1 MSAKAFTI
9 GGHTISY
16 GGFLLR
22 EAGAGTLTITKTVT
36 GTGFDASRTFAIT
49 ITFDK
54 AVSFKADGVSV
65 GPASSYTMHLHHNQS
80 CALTEIPELTQYE
93 VTEELTAEDI
103 SLGYDD
109 GPVVGGAGVIRE
121 GQPKACSVGNTYDQ
135 YYVVGAKTVR
145 FQFSNLNYDPTAAG
159 AFPDTDPSAF
169 TWTRVSSNPNRW
181 DYHRESSNWNYAFD
195 SEDPLVGLV
204 PHFYGQDTGDIEV
217 IEANLTG
224 VTLGTEMFSH
234 IDNLVAVRK
243 WSGSSGIT
251 DTYGMFDQCFN
262 LESVP
267 TMDFSGENVLQN
279 VFRGTKITSVN
290 LITSSALTHCA
301 GVFEFCRHLTAVT
314 ISNTSNVV
322 SMASMFRGCASLAV
336 APTLTTSKV
345 TSMSRMFNECTA
357 LTAAPAYNMSK
368 VTDASSMFQ
377 GCTSLAAVP
386 TIDTSKVVNAS
397 YMFAG
402 CTSLT
407 AAPSISTAL
416 VENAKGMFDGC
427 TGITSVPNYSLSK
440 NENASYMFRG
450 CTALTTFPA
459 LYIGRATTAA
469 SMFSGCTALSAVPA
483 LNVGATAST
492 KYLQD
497 VVDMFNGCRAVA
509 SGALDLYTALSGL
522 SSMYIHYRCFKDCGI
537 DTTTGAAELAQIPSG
552 WK

>member
-22 EAGAGTLTITKTVT
+22 EAGAGALTITKTVT

-65 GPASSYTMHLHHNQS
+65 GPVSSYTMHLHHNQS

-109 GPVVGGAGVIRE
+109 GPVVGGAGTIKE
-121 GQPKACSVGNTYDQ
+121 GQPKSCSIGNTYDQ

-159 AFPDTDPSAF
+159 AFPDEDPSAF

-181 DYHRESSNWNYAFD
+181 DYHRESSNWNYVFD

-251 DTYGMFDQCFN
+251 DTYGMFDHCFN

-267 TMDFSGENVLQN
+267 TMDFSGENVLHN
-279 VFRGTKITSVN
+279 VFRGTKVTSVN
-290 LITSSALTHCA
+290 LITSGVLNSCV

-314 ISNTSNVV
+314 ISNTSNVA
-322 SMASMFRGCASLAV
+322 SMASLFRGCTSLVV
-336 APTLTTSKV
+336 APALTTSKV
-345 TSMSRMFNECTA
+345 ASMSHMFDGCTA
-357 LTAAPAYNMSK
+357 LTAAPAYNMPK

-377 GCTSLAAVP
+377 GCTSLASVP
-386 TIDTSKVVNAS
+386 AIDTSKVVNAS

-469 SMFSGCTALSAVPA
+469 SMFEGCTALTAVPA
-483 LNVGATAST
+483 LNVGATATT
-492 KYLQD
+492 KHLQN
-497 VVDMFNGCRAVA
+497 VTDMFNGCRAVA

-522 SSMYIHYRCFKDCGI
+522 SSMSTHYRCFKYCGI
-537 DTTTGAAELAQIPSG
+537 DTTTGAAELAQIPSD

>member
-1 MSAKAFTI
+1 MSAKFYTI
-9 GGHTISY
+9 GGNTVSY

-22 EAGAGTLTITKTVT
+22 EAGAGALTITKTVT

-54 AVSFKADGVSV
+54 AVSFKVDGVSV
-65 GPASSYTMHLHHNQS
+65 GPVSSYTMHLHHSQS

-109 GPVVGGAGVIRE
+109 GPVVGGTGVIRE
-121 GQPKACSVGNTYDQ
+121 GQPKACSIANTYDQ

-181 DYHRESSNWNYAFD
+181 DYHRESSNWDYAFN
-195 SEDPLVGLV
+195 SKDPLAGLV

-224 VTLGTEMFSH
+224 VTSGTEMFSH

-251 DTYGMFDQCFN
+251 STFGMFDNCFN

-267 TMDFSGENVLQN
+267 TMDFSGKSVLQS
-279 VFRGTKITSVN
+279 VFRRTKLTSVN
-290 LITSSALTHCA
+290 LITSSALTDCV
-301 GVFEFCRHLTAVT
+301 GVFEFCKSLTAVT

-322 SMASMFRGCASLAV
+322 SMAFMFRGCTSLAV
-336 APTLTTSKV
+336 APALTTSKV
-345 TSMSRMFNECTA
+345 TSMPRMFDGCTS

-368 VTDASSMFQ
+368 VTDASSMFE
-377 GCTSLAAVP
+377 GCTSLASVP
-386 TIDTSKVVNAS
+386 AIDTSKVVDAS
-397 YMFAG
+397 GMFAG

-407 AAPSISTAL
+407 AAPSISTES
-416 VENAKGMFDGC
+416 VENANRMFDGC

-440 NENASYMFRG
+440 NEDASNMFRG

-469 SMFSGCTALSAVPA
+469 SMFSRCTALTAVPA
-483 LNVGATAST
+483 LDVGASSST

-497 VVDMFNGCRAVA
+497 VVDMFDGCRAVT

-522 SSMYIHYRCFKDCGI
+522 SSVSTHYRCFKDCGR
-537 DTTTGAAELAQIPSG
+537 DTTTGAAELAQIPSD

>member
-1 MSAKAFTI
+1 MSAKVFTI
-9 GGHTISY
+9 GGHAISY
-16 GGFLLR
+16 GGTLLR
-22 EAGAGTLTITKTVT
+22 EGGVGSLTITKTVT

-54 AVSFKADGVSV
+54 AVPFKADGVSV
-65 GPASSYTMHLHHNQS
+65 GPVSSYTMHLHHNQS

-93 VTEELTAEDI
+93 VAEELTAEDI
-103 SLGYDD
+103 SLGYAD

-121 GQPKACSVGNTYDQ
+121 GQPKACSIGNTYDQ
-135 YYVVGAKTVR
+135 HYVVGAKTVR

-159 AFPDTDPSAF
+159 AFPDNDPSAF

-181 DYHRESSNWNYAFD
+181 DYHRESSDWDYAFL
-195 SEDPLVGLV
+195 SKDPLAGLV

-224 VTLGTEMFSH
+224 VTSGSEMFSH

-251 DTYGMFDQCFN
+251 SSFGTFDYCFN

-267 TMDFSGENVLQN
+267 TIDFSGAKELQSI
-279 VFRGTKITSVN
+279 FRGTKLTSVN
-290 LITSSALTHCA
+290 LITSGTLTGCV
-301 GVFEFCRHLTAVT
+301 GVFEFCRSLTAVT

-322 SMASMFRGCASLAV
+322 SMYSLFRGCSSLAV
-336 APTLTTSKV
+336 APALATSKV
-345 TSMSRMFNECTA
+345 TCMSRMFDGCTA

-368 VTDASSMFQ
+368 VTDASGMFE
-377 GCTSLAAVP
+377 GCTSLASVP
-386 TIDTSKVVNAS
+386 AIDTSKVVDAS
-397 YMFAG
+397 SMFSG

-416 VENAKGMFDGC
+416 VENAMRMFDGC

-459 LYIGRATTAA
+459 LYIGRATTAV
-469 SMFSGCTALSAVPA
+469 SMFERCTALTAVPA
-483 LNVGATAST
+483 LNVGATAQYQS
-492 KYLQD
+492 LQD
-497 VVDMFNGCRAVA
+497 VTDMFDGCRAVA

-522 SSMYIHYRCFKDCGI
+522 VSMSTHYRCFRDCGI
-537 DTTTGAAELAQIPSG
+537 DTETGAAELAQIPSD